1 MGITKWNWLGSLS
14 ITGELIVPFKF
25 RFLCI
30 LPMKINL
37 FASMWQ
43 AVVSL
48 QSLRATKKRLIHEVK
63 HAIQTINNVII
74 HTPDTDVLLIA
85 LAASTE
91 LRSDLFIQTCTKA
104 KSRLISTNKT
114 KSSLG
119 PLYDLDDINMTVKAI
134 LGLHAFTGCDA
145 VCAFCGKG
153 KIKPLKILLKNHEYV
168 MTFSGIG
175 LTTDLRE
182 EQLDALQEFV
192 CDIYGQ
198 TNKRTR
204 FWVALF

>member
-1 MGITKWNWLGSLS
+1 M
-14 ITGELIVPFKF
+14 E
-25 RFLCI
+25 
-30 LPMKINL
+30 
-37 FASMWQ
+37 
-43 AVVSL
+43 
-48 QSLRATKKRLIHEVK
+48 
-63 HAIQTINNVII
+63 
-74 HTPDTDVLLIA
+74 
-85 LAASTE
+85 
-91 LRSDLFIQTCTKA
+91 
-104 KSRLISTNKT
+104 
-114 KSSLG
+114 

-204 FWVALF
+204 F